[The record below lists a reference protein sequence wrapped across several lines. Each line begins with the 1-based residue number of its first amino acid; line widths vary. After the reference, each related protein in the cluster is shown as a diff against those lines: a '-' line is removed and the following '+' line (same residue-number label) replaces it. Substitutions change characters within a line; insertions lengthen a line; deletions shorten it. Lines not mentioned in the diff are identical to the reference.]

1 MAGIQSR
8 PILVPYG
15 ADQTIY
21 KVVENVGTRG
31 ACGETESERTELEA
45 VISDLL
51 DGRFNFPARV
61 VAYNTLEH
69 WAEDISALVAVE
81 IQTRCD
87 IDGIPVPEEV
97 EDFVACHAG
106 AARKRVS
113 SPLPGAAGY
122 QSGVPDTKRV

>member
-1 MAGIQSR
+1 MAGIHSK

-21 KVVENVGTRG
+21 RVVEDAGTQHG
-31 ACGETESERTELEA
+31 AREAESERTELED

-61 VAYNTLEH
+61 IAYNTLEH
-69 WAEDISALVAVE
+69 WAENISGWVAEE

-87 IDGIPVPEEV
+87 IDGIPVPEHV

-106 AARKRVS
+106 AAGRLVS
-113 SPLPGAAGY
+113 SP
-122 QSGVPDTKRV
+122 QSGPAECSSKTVATSLS